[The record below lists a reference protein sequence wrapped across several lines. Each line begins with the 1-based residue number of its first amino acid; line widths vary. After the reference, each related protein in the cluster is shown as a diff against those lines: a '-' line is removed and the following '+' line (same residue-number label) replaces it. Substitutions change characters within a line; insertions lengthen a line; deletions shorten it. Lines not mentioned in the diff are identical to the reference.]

1 HANSSSSRHFY
12 FCFHFFAPSFCTA
25 EFSLSPIQ
33 LRRQTVIRSQPHV
46 LFLGRRHGHL
56 RQRLNLRRNFRH
68 QCLHVLRHPAPSK
81 FPSSSNS
88 SANPNPANSISL
100 NAST

>member
-25 EFSLSPIQ
+25 EFRLSPIQ
-33 LRRQTVIRSQPHV
+33 LRRQTFLRSQPHV
-46 LFLGRRHGHL
+46 LFLRRRHGHL

-68 QCLHVLRHPAPSK
+68 QCRHVLRHRQLHQNSHPHRTHAPGPIRQTQSR
-81 FPSSSNS
+81 
-88 SANPNPANSISL
+88 
-100 NAST
+100 